1 MLQQTPLIDCH
12 RQDGAKLVDFSGW
25 EMPIHYGS
33 QVEEHHQV
41 RTHAGLFDVS
51 HMTLVDIS
59 GPDQAAYLKRLLAND
74 IGRLDVGR
82 ALYTA
87 MLNVE
92 GGIIDDLIV
101 YRREQ
106 NYRLVVNCATKEKDV
121 AWMRQHAEGFDVAVE
136 TLSDYAIIAVQGPA
150 SRKMLSAVLAEAD
163 VADLE
168 ALRQFSFFER
178 EGAMFARTGYT
189 GESGFECI
197 VRASEG
203 VELWQSLRQAGAS
216 PIGLGARDTLRL
228 EAGMNL
234 YGQDL
239 DETICPAA
247 ANLSW
252 TVVTKGRDFIG
263 QDAMAAHATSHE
275 RQIGVQLIGKGV
287 LRAGY
292 RLFLDDDAVGVVTSG
307 AFSPTLARGIG
318 LARVRTS
325 SKTLEVEIRGKRQA
339 VEVVSLPFVPRGQ
352 FD

>member
-1 MLQQTPLIDCH
+1 MLQQTPLIECH

-59 GPDQAAYLKRLLAND
+59 GPDQAAYLTRLLAND

-87 MLNVE
+87 MLNAE

-106 NYRLVVNCATKEKDV
+106 DYRLVVNCATKEKDV

-136 TLSDYAIIAVQGPA
+136 TPSDYAIIAVQGPA
-150 SRKMLSAVLAEAD
+150 SRKMLSAVLADAD

-168 ALRQFSFFER
+168 ALRPFSFFER
-178 EGAMFARTGYT
+178 EDAMFARTGYT

-292 RLFLDDDAVGVVTSG
+292 RLYLDDDAVGVVTSG

>member
-136 TLSDYAIIAVQGPA
+136 TPSDYAIIAVQGPA

-168 ALRQFSFFER
+168 ALRPFSFFER
-178 EGAMFARTGYT
+178 ESAMFARTGYT

-239 DETICPAA
+239 DETVCPAA

-307 AFSPTLARGIG
+307 AFSPTLTRGIG

>member
-121 AWMRQHAEGFDVAVE
+121 AWMLQHAEGFDVAVE
-136 TLSDYAIIAVQGPA
+136 TPSDYAIIAVQGPA

-168 ALRQFSFFER
+168 ALRPFSFFER
-178 EGAMFARTGYT
+178 ESAMFARTGYT

-239 DETICPAA
+239 DETVCPAA

>member
-1 MLQQTPLIDCH
+1 MLRQTPLIDCH

-136 TLSDYAIIAVQGPA
+136 TPSDYAIIAVQGPA

-168 ALRQFSFFER
+168 ALRPFSFFER
-178 EGAMFARTGYT
+178 ESAMFARTGYT

>member
-74 IGRLDVGR
+74 IGRLDLGR

-168 ALRQFSFFER
+168 ALRPFSFFER
-178 EGAMFARTGYT
+178 ESAMFARTGYT

>member
-1 MLQQTPLIDCH
+1 MLQQTPLICCH
-12 RQDGAKLVDFSGW
+12 RQDGAKLSDFSGW

-41 RTHAGLFDVS
+41 RNHAGLFDVS
-51 HMTLVDIS
+51 HMTLVDVS

-74 IGRLDVGR
+74 IGGLDVGR

-87 MLNVE
+87 MLNAE

-101 YRREQ
+101 YRRERD
-106 NYRLVVNCATKEKDV
+106 YRLVVNCATKQKDV
-121 AWMRQHAEGFDVAVE
+121 AWMRKHAEGFDVVVE
-136 TLSDYAIIAVQGPA
+136 TPSDYAIIAVQGPE
-150 SRKMLSAVLAEAD
+150 SRKLLSAALAEAD
-163 VADLE
+163 VA
-168 ALRQFSFFER
+168 ALRALKPFSFFEG
-178 EGAMFARTGYT
+178 EGALFARTGYT

-197 VRASEG
+197 VGASEG

-216 PIGLGARDTLRL
+216 PIGLAARDTLRL

-239 DETICPAA
+239 DETVCPAA

-252 TVVTKGRDFIG
+252 TVVTKDRDFIG
-263 QDAMAAHATSHE
+263 QDAMATHATSRE
-275 RQIGVQLIGKGV
+275 RQIGVQLVGRGV

-292 RLFLDDDAVGVVTSG
+292 HLFSGDEAVGVLTSG

-318 LARVRTS
+318 LARVSTP
-325 SKTLEVEIRGKRQA
+325 SKILEVEIRGKRQR

-352 FD
+352 LN

>member
-168 ALRQFSFFER
+168 ALRPFSFFER
-178 EGAMFARTGYT
+178 ESAMFARTGYT

>member
-136 TLSDYAIIAVQGPA
+136 TPSDYAIIAVQGPA

-168 ALRQFSFFER
+168 ALRPFSFFER
-178 EGAMFARTGYT
+178 ESAMFARTGYT

-239 DETICPAA
+239 DETVCPAA